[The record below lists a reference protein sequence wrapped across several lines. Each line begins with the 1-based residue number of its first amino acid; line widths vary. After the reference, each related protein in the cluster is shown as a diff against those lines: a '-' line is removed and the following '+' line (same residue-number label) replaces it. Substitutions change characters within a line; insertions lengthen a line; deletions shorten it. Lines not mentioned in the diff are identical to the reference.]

1 MSTSSDFQPPSPSL
15 SPSSQIKCYQEQ
27 LEKAHSMI
35 DYLEVMLSE
44 KQALKENF
52 NSFNL
57 PKNKSHMKKQ
67 SLCLD
72 NLPQSQS
79 IQIQQYVTP
88 RETNQQMRFTSTN
101 MPSYISELQQK
112 HQEILSS
119 NKEKST
125 VKKLQIQEIQEKV
138 QDLQDEIIICKERQR
153 NTEIAKNQAEEVFEQ
168 IDDEILLAKQKL
180 QSVKSQGEQIYEN
193 MMKLEDQEHDKK
205 YYIGRTST
213 LKRKRSEIQPQNQI
227 KNQLNQLKNE
237 IEQLKQS
244 KKEKEEYY
252 TQKIRDIEQQLDHR
266 KTNESLP
273 EDQLNASLS
282 PDRQKVRVYKGK
294 HALLQLTLNSDSCSR
309 SYALRKSQE
318 NKLNSAFDFKQFDEH
333 ENVSIDSFKNKDKKN
348 RTCDPCTIF

>member
-15 SPSSQIKCYQEQ
+15 SPNSQIKCYQEQ

-52 NSFNL
+52 NSFNM
-57 PKNKSHMKKQ
+57 PKNKGHMKKQ

-72 NLPQSQS
+72 NIPQA
-79 IQIQQYVTP
+79 IQIQQFVTP
-88 RETNQQMRFTSTN
+88 RETNQQMRFSSTN

-138 QDLQDEIIICKERQR
+138 QDLQDEIIICKERQKG
-153 NTEIAKNQAEEVFEQ
+153 TEFAKGQAEEVLEQ
-168 IDDEILLAKQKL
+168 IDVDILQAKQKL
-180 QSVKSQGEQIYEN
+180 KSVKSQGEQIYDS
-193 MMKLEDQEHDKK
+193 MIKLEDQEYDKK
-205 YYIGRTST
+205 YYMGRTST
-213 LKRKRSEIQPQNQI
+213 LKRKRNEIQPPNQI
-227 KNQLNQLKNE
+227 KNQLTQLKNE

-244 KKEKEEYY
+244 KKEKEEFYS
-252 TQKIRDIEQQLDHR
+252 QKIKEIEHQLDQR
-266 KTNESLP
+266 KTNESVHD
-273 EDQLNASLS
+273 DQLNASLS
-282 PDRQKVRVYKGK
+282 PDRQKVRVYRGK
-294 HALLQLTLNSDSCSR
+294 QALLQLTLNSDSCSR

>member
-35 DYLEVMLSE
+35 DYLEVMLAE

-57 PKNKSHMKKQ
+57 PKSKSHMKKQ

-72 NLPQSQS
+72 QIPQS

-88 RETNQQMRFTSTN
+88 RETNQSMRFTSAN

-138 QDLQDEIIICKERQR
+138 QDLQDEIIICKERQK
-153 NTEIAKNQAEEVFEQ
+153 NTEIAKHQAEDVLEQ
-168 IDDEILLAKQKL
+168 IDDDILHAKIKL
-180 QSVKSQGEQIYEN
+180 QQVKSQGEQIYES
-193 MMKLEDQEHDKK
+193 MSKLEDQQHDKK
-205 YYIGRTST
+205 YYMGRTST
-213 LKRKRSEIQPQNQI
+213 LKRKRSEIQPPNQI

-252 TQKIRDIEQQLDHR
+252 AQKIREIEQQLDQR
-266 KTNESLP
+266 KTNESIP